1 MTMKTLKILL
11 AVVQGLLMAL
21 GIGCLVYAPFSGGC
35 MGDGLTFFREQYV
48 ALIFVLLLAGLLLL
62 PGRIRL
68 RRKKEMEF
76 IPLNGPGGDI
86 RVSVRVA
93 KNTVQECAAKFD
105 AIRSLEPELSWSSEG
120 LSIVMRLQM
129 QRGRPLTTV
138 CMDLQEAVREIFARE
153 LGIEQLREVRA
164 DIIELSAA
172 AKAAETLPVPPPEVE
187 SKPEQGA

>member
-1 MTMKTLKILL
+1 MIMKTLKILL
-11 AVVQGLLMAL
+11 VTVQGLLMAL

-35 MGDGLTFFREQYV
+35 MGGGLTFFREQYV
-48 ALIFVLLLAGLLLL
+48 ALIIVLLLAGLLLL
-62 PGRIRL
+62 PGRIRF

-105 AIRSLEPELSWSSEG
+105 AIRSLEPELSWTPEG
-120 LSIVMRLQM
+120 LSVVMRLQM

-138 CMDLQEAVREIFARE
+138 CMDLQDSVREIFARE

-164 DIIELSAA
+164 DIVELDGAVPPAA
-172 AKAAETLPVPPPEVE
+172 PAPAPPPEPE
-187 SKPEQGA
+187 AKPEQGA

>member
-11 AVVQGLLMAL
+11 ALVRGLLMAL

-35 MGDGLTFFREQYV
+35 MGGGLTFFREQYV

-68 RRKKEMEF
+68 RGKKEMEF

-120 LSIVMRLQM
+120 LSVVMRLQM

-138 CMDLQEAVREIFARE
+138 CMDLQEAVREIFAGE